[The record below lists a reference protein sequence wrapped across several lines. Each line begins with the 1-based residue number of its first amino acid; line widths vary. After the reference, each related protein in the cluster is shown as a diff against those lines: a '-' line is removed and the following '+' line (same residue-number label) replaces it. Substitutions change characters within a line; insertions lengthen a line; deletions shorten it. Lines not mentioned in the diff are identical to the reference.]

1 MTTLAD
7 LGTGD
12 EFLFACQV
20 TGLDV
25 VTGLSLALY
34 GPGRVMA
41 AAAVIAPTGVMTGQL
56 SAAPADVP
64 VTVVTGF
71 APISVGDVLSNDR
84 TGETMVCRWSA
95 IGPDGAVTWAAALV
109 PQVTYPSAGWTVIG
123 HVSL

>member
-1 MTTLAD
+1 VTTLAD
-7 LGTGD
+7 LQAGD

-20 TGLDV
+20 TALDGT
-25 VTGLSLALY
+25 TGISLALY

-56 SAAPADVP
+56 AAAPGDVP

-71 APISVGDVLSNDR
+71 APVSVGDVLSNDR

-95 IGPDGAVTWAAALV
+95 IGADGAVTWSSAPV

>member
-1 MTTLAD
+1 MRTLAD
-7 LGTGD
+7 LVPGD

-20 TGLDV
+20 TAADP
-25 VTGLSLALY
+25 VTGLALALY
-34 GPGRVMA
+34 GPARVQA
-41 AAAVIAPTGVMTGQL
+41 AAAVISPAGVMSGQL
-56 SAAPADVP
+56 AAAPGLVP

-71 APISVGDVLSNDR
+71 APVSVGDVLSSDR

-95 IGPDGAVTWAAALV
+95 IGADGSVTWSAAPV